1 MNISTAVVSF
11 STFIVYWS
19 NYVSDSFDIECVIT
33 GLIWFLFIYL
43 TWIIQPWFSGI
54 AILLTV
60 TEPILW
66 GFSVTDSPRDR
77 KGFSGPGWMCPWT
90 RLINHPIWQTTTER
104 RYRESLE
111 QGYAREAVSESVTG
125 GKGYLESWKSL
136 PVRFSRTKLS
146 LIRATSQ
153 RSGVIVATLDKM
165 WKSRV
170 LLLPSPGGSD
180 RGSLAISE
188 RTVSH

>member
-1 MNISTAVVSF
+1 MRY
-11 STFIVYWS
+11 YWS
-19 NYVSDSFDIECVIT
+19 Y
-33 GLIWFLFIYL
+33 LIFIYL
-43 TWIIQPWFSGI
+43 FNLDYPALVQWHCDLADGDWADTLRVQCNWF
-54 AILLTV
+54 
-60 TEPILW
+60 
-66 GFSVTDSPRDR
+66 PRDR

>member
-19 NYVSDSFDIECVIT
+19 NCVSDSFDIECVIT

-125 GKGYLESWKSL
+125 GKGYLESL

-153 RSGVIVATLDKM
+153 GSGVIVATLDKM